1 MNFFQNVETNEN
13 INNRRNQI
21 VATRLYIIF
30 WTISLTIVCVYNGL
44 NGAKS
49 NFEIKNSS
57 IHIIQQYQSQNLDEF
72 TCPCS
77 KITMPYQ
84 TFTSLDFNLH
94 QVKQKFS
101 FDFVLFLLNFQ

>member
-1 MNFFQNVETNEN
+1 MNFFQNIETNEN

-30 WTISLTIVCVYNGL
+30 WTISLTIVCAYNGL

-49 NFEIKNSS
+49 NFEVKNSS
-57 IHIIQQYQSQNLDEF
+57 INIIEQYQSQNLDEF

-77 KITMPYQ
+77 KIAIPFQ
-84 TFTSLDFNLH
+84 TFTSLDFNLY
-94 QVKQKFS
+94 QVKKIF
-101 FDFVLFLLNFQ
+101 F